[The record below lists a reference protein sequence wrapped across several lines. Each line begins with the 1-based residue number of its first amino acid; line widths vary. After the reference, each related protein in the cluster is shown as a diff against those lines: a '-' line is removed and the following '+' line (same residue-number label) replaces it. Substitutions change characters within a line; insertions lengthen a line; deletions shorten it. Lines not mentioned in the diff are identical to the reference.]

1 MNKRE
6 FIAKLN
12 KNLYF
17 LNRSERQE
25 RINFYSEMIDDLIE
39 DGLSEEE
46 AVAKMDDI
54 EVIVSQIREDCNV
67 KTQANLREKDPA
79 TLILIIVGFPIWF
92 SLLAGLFS
100 IVVSVY
106 AVVWAVIISLWAV
119 FGSLIAVGVSSI
131 ICFAFVVDS
140 ITVYFAIFGA
150 SLIALGLSILL
161 FFFTKELTRLTVIIP
176 EKIFIFTK
184 NYISKRRVA

>member
-1 MNKRE
+1 MNKSE
-6 FIAKLN
+6 FLSKLN
-12 KNLYF
+12 KGLYF
-17 LNRSERQE
+17 LNKNEKQE
-25 RINFYSEMIDDLIE
+25 RLNFYSEMIDDLVE

-54 EVIVSQIREDCNV
+54 KIIISQIKEDYGV
-67 KTQANLREKDPA
+67 KNQAMAIRKDPA

-119 FGSLIAVGVSSI
+119 FGSFIGTGVAGI
-131 ICFAFVVDS
+131 IYFAFALNSVS
-140 ITVYFAIFGA
+140 AYFATFGA
-150 SLIALGLSILL
+150 SLTLLGLAII
-161 FFFTKELTRLTVIIP
+161 FFFVAKKLTILTFSLPKKLYV
-176 EKIFIFTK
+176 FIK
-184 NYISKRRVA
+184 NYVLKRRGA